1 MNITTALFD
10 QEEVLRRYHI
20 ELRDEGKREGKLEGK
35 REGKLEGKREGKL
48 EGKREGKREAIN
60 AVMQNL
66 NCDREKAM
74 DILNIT
80 GKERENMNKLL
91 NTTKTGK

>member
-20 ELRDEGKREGKLEGK
+20 ELRNEGKQEGIVEGERK
-35 REGKLEGKREGKL
+35 
-48 EGKREGKREAIN
+48 GKREAIN

-66 NCDREKAM
+66 NCDQERAM

-80 GKERENMNKLL
+80 GKERERMDKLL
-91 NTTKTGK
+91 STTRSGK